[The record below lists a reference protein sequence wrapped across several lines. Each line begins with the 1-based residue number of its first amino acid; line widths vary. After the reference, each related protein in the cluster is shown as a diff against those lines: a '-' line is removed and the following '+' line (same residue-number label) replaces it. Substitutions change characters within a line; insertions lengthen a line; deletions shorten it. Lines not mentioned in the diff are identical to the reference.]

1 MSFRN
6 LAPFRPFARAA
17 MLLMG
22 LLLLN
27 ACAQQLGEK
36 LARGAVKGLNDS
48 RLDTTVSRL
57 ASQAVGSA
65 LETALRDSVQ
75 DRLREKL
82 DSLGLV
88 LDRRVNA
95 TATRLRDSLLNEY
108 TSRWVQGRLSDAGTE
123 VNRQLVAL
131 LDDARGE
138 KTRHLVAG
146 LRDELLGDSTLRRA
160 GLFRDELLGVSTR
173 NRIDSLVQQTVKGL
187 VDKQLRP
194 GADAV
199 VDNAG
204 QKVERAVAGIRRI
217 AWIVGGAAL
226 LFLAAALVLYRR
238 ARLHK
243 GILRVLTRQI
253 DRIPDQRVYDW
264 LVGHIRQETTARGL
278 EPHLQA
284 ILQEEKL
291 YQQPEWKDLNQDRA
305 VLQLLTEALS
315 QAPPDTPAA
324 ALLNG
329 LHRKA
334 EAMRLEDHLKNV
346 FKRQET
352 PPQPVIEPQQN

>member
-1 MSFRN
+1 MSS
-6 LAPFRPFARAA
+6 RPFAPQLPGARVA
-17 MLLMG
+17 LLLLG

-27 ACAQQLGEK
+27 ACARQLGEN

-57 ASQAVGSA
+57 AGRAVGSA
-65 LETALRDSVQ
+65 LEAALRDSVQ
-75 DRLREKL
+75 ARLREKL

-95 TATRLRDSLLNEY
+95 SATRLRDSLLSEY
-108 TSRWVQGRLSDAGTE
+108 TSRWVQGRLADAGTE

-138 KTRHLVAG
+138 KTRQLVAG

-160 GLFRDELLGVSTR
+160 GVFRDELLGAGTR
-173 NRIDSLVQQTVKGL
+173 HRIDSLVQQAVKSAIN
-187 VDKQLRP
+187 QARP

-204 QKVERAVAGIRRI
+204 AKVQQALAGVKRI

-226 LFLAAALVLYRR
+226 LFLVAAIVLYRR

-243 GILRVLTRQI
+243 GTLRVLTHHI

-264 LVGHIRQETTARGL
+264 LVGRIRQETTAQGL

-284 ILQEEKL
+284 ILKEEKL
-291 YQQPEWKDLNQDRA
+291 YQQPEWKDLSQDRA

-334 EAMRLEDHLKNV
+334 EAMHLDDHLKTV
-346 FKRQET
+346 FKRQE
-352 PPQPVIEPQQN
+352 PAQPETA